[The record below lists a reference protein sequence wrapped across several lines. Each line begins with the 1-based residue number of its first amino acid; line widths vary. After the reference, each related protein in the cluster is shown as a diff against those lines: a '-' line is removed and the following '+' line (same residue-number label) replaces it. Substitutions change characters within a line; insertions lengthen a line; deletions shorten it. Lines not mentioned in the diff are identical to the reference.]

1 MRRLYS
7 WDATRRNLTIVSK
20 LMKLRRDD
28 SCTDCKATIAAG
40 ESAYWSTTERV
51 VRCSGC
57 HPPVALADPTVA
69 TVPATR
75 EAVTAVLVRAAAAGE
90 VPGGSAQREY
100 DKRSAREAARNEQ
113 RITEDAEWRVSI
125 KEQRPVIGWI
135 ATALT
140 ARPEI
145 RPESQATQAW
155 KVGAEGERRVAD
167 VLAEV
172 PGIDVLH
179 DRLDP
184 RGRANI
190 DHIAIGPAGVFVIDA
205 KKYTG
210 QIEVRDVGGLF
221 RTDERLYVNKRDR
234 TNLADGVLGQVAVLR
249 AALGEQF
256 ADVPVQGV
264 LCFIGGEWG
273 WTMRTKRLNGVT
285 VLWPNALPE
294 HVTAP
299 GDFGSQISLIADHL
313 RRQLRPAT

>member
-1 MRRLYS
+1 MC
-7 WDATRRNLTIVSK
+7 K

-28 SCTDCKATIAAG
+28 SCAECNTTIAAG
-40 ESAYWSTTERV
+40 ESAYWYAAERV

-57 HPPVALADPTVA
+57 HPLVAESDPTVA

-75 EAVTAVLVRAAAAGE
+75 ETVTAVLVRAAAAGE

-113 RITEDAEWRVSI
+113 RATEDAEWRVSI
-125 KEQRPVIGWI
+125 KEQRPVLGWI
-135 ATALT
+135 ATTLT
-140 ARPEI
+140 ARPQFK
-145 RPESQATQAW
+145 PESQATQAW
-155 KVGAEGERRVAD
+155 KVGADGERRVAD

-179 DRLDP
+179 DRLVP
-184 RGRANI
+184 RSRANI
-190 DHIAIGPAGVFVIDA
+190 DHIAIGPTGVFVIDA

-234 TNLADGVLGQVAVLR
+234 SNLAQGVLGQVAVVR
-249 AALGEQF
+249 AALGEKF
-256 ADVPVQGV
+256 AEVLVQGV
-264 LCFIGGEWG
+264 LCFIAGEWG

-299 GDFGSQISLIADHL
+299 GDFGSRVFSIADHL
-313 RRQLRPAT
+313 RRHLRSAT